1 MSGLAL
7 RLQLFCE
14 DLFGPHARSAR
25 KTADKDW
32 KLKGVKYL
40 GDMAGR
46 RVVPTEAGDQTKERI
61 LSAAEQLFAKSGFDG
76 VSMRDI
82 GRAAEVP
89 FALIT
94 YHFQSKLGLYQA
106 LFRRHQACSPLS
118 DSSASTRFR
127 SQGTARP
134 ISVRSPRQSSTP

>member
-1 MSGLAL
+1 MSGKRYGCGFSVKIYPSLML
-7 RLQLFCE
+7 DRLE
-14 DLFGPHARSAR
+14 RP
-25 KTADKDW
+25 ADKDW
-32 KLKGVKYL
+32 KLKGVKDL

-94 YHFQSKLGLYQA
+94 
-106 LFRRHQACSPLS
+106 
-118 DSSASTRFR
+118 
-127 SQGTARP
+127 
-134 ISVRSPRQSSTP
+134 